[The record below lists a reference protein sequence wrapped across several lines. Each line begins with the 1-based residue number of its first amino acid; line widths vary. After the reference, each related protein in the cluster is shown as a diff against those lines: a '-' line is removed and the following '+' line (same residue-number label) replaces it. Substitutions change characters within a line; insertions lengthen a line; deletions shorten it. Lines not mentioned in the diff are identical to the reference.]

1 MTDKPILRS
10 AITLLAISLSLPIA
24 AQEEVEIFEEII
36 VTASKRAQTLQEIPV
51 AVSVVASEAI
61 RDSQVRDVKDLQ
73 FLVPSL
79 RVNQL
84 QASGNANFF
93 IRGFGNGANNAGM
106 EPSVGVFI
114 DGVYRSR
121 SAAALSDLPN
131 LERIEVLRGPQST
144 LFGKNASAGVLNVI
158 TAKPSLDESV
168 GSISATYGDYNQM
181 IIQGDV
187 SAPLSDTTA
196 FSLSGSYNQRDGYFT
211 NLITGSEINELDRTG
226 VRGQFLYA
234 PDSDFELRLIADWD
248 KFDEHCCGVAN
259 LLLGPTGL
267 GIAAVG
273 GQVVANQPYAYENYY
288 DFDPVNEIE
297 NSGISAQFDW
307 GFADAITLT
316 SITAFRTQ
324 DRYDNADIDFTS
336 AQLIAPLAGNLTDT
350 TIDTLTQEF
359 RLAGSTDTIDWMVGA
374 YYFDEEVNTN
384 SSVILG
390 PAMRS
395 YADALTFDF
404 TTMLSAFD
412 TLELLGNLGAV
423 PSVPAGSDFFG
434 SGQGNIEISGMD
446 NQAISIFTQIDF
458 QLGDRTTLTLGANY
472 TEDEKDAFVNIA
484 GTDEF
489 AALELVQVGYETIFF
504 QLTGAPAL
512 PPYTGAFPL
521 ENATAMALSSVQCP
535 AAAPLPPDACNPL
548 LDLIPFQFLPPI
560 VAFPNAVE
568 SGSSKDDQTT
578 WSVRLAYDWTDNLN
592 VYASA
597 GTGFKASSWNLSRDS
612 KPFAADVQA
621 LQDAGLGVDNMRSG
635 TRYAAPEDS
644 TVYEVGLKTR
654 WTTGS
659 LNMAVFAQ
667 EIEGFQSNLFT
678 GIAFNFINAGKQSV
692 DGIEMELTWRPVD
705 DFVFTLGGTWLD
717 PIYDSFTDGVGVNG
731 PEDLTGTKPAGIP
744 EIAIVTTGQYD
755 FDIGNSTTGF
765 VRAEYIYEDEVQ
777 VNENVPMSVAS
788 REVSTINAS
797 FGMRWE
803 NGFEAMLWG
812 RNLTNDEY
820 LQSSFPSVAQ
830 PGSFSGYPN
839 QPRTYGL
846 TVRKYFD

>member
-1 MTDKPILRS
+1 MIDRPILRS
-10 AITLLAISLSLPIA
+10 AITFLAVSIALPVI
-24 AQEEVEIFEEII
+24 AQEEVQLFEEII

-51 AVSVVASEAI
+51 AVSVVAADAI
-61 RDSQVRDVKDLQ
+61 RDSQIRDVKDLQ

-84 QASGNANFF
+84 QTSGNANFF
-93 IRGFGNGANNAGM
+93 IRGFGNGANNAGL

-131 LERIEVLRGPQST
+131 LERVEVLRGPQST
-144 LFGKNASAGVLNVI
+144 LFGKNASAGVINII
-158 TAKPSLDESV
+158 TAKPNLDAYEGSV
-168 GSISATYGDYNQM
+168 SATFGDYSQV
-181 IIQGDV
+181 IVQGDF

-196 FSLSGSYNQRDGYFT
+196 VSLSGSYNQRDGYFT
-211 NLITGSEINELDRTG
+211 NLTSGSEINELDRTG
-226 VRGQFLYA
+226 LRGQFLYA
-234 PDSDFELRLIADWD
+234 PNDDFELRLIADWD
-248 KFDEHCCGVAN
+248 KFDEQCCGVAN
-259 LLLGPTGL
+259 LVLGPTGL

-273 GQVVANQPYAYENYY
+273 GEVVPNQPFAYQNYY
-288 DFDPVNEIE
+288 DFDPVNEVE

-307 GFADAITLT
+307 GFSNAATLT

-324 DRYDNADIDFTS
+324 DRFDNADIDFTS

-359 RLAGSTDTIDWMVGA
+359 RLAGSTDTIDWMIGA
-374 YYFDEEVNTN
+374 YYFDEEVKTN

-390 PAMRS
+390 PAMRG
-395 YADALTFDF
+395 YANALTFDF
-404 TTMLSAFD
+404 TTMMSAFD
-412 TLELLGNLGAV
+412 RLELLGNLGAV
-423 PSVPAGSDFFG
+423 PSIPAGSNFFG
-434 SGQGNIEISGMD
+434 SGQGNLELSGMD
-446 NQAISIFTQIDF
+446 NQAISIFTQVDF
-458 QLGDRTTLTLGANY
+458 QIGDRTTLTVGANY

-489 AALELVQVGYETIFF
+489 AALELVQVGYESIFL

-512 PPYTGAFPL
+512 PPFTEAFPV
-521 ENATAMALSSVQCP
+521 ENATATALSSIQCP
-535 AAAPLPPDACNPL
+535 APAPLPPDACNPL
-548 LDLIPFQFLPPI
+548 LTLIPFQFLPPV

-568 SGSSKDDQTT
+568 TGNTKDDQTT
-578 WSVRLAYDWTDNLN
+578 WTVRLAFDWTDSVNI
-592 VYASA
+592 YASA

-612 KPFAADVQA
+612 KPFAADIQA
-621 LQDAGLGVDNMRSG
+621 LENAGLAVDNMRSG
-635 TRYAAPEDS
+635 TRFARPEDS
-644 TVYEVGLKTR
+644 TVYEFGVKTR
-654 WTTGS
+654 WMTGS

-692 DGIEMELTWRPVD
+692 DGLEMELTWRPVD
-705 DFVFTLGGTWLD
+705 DFMFTLGGTWLD
-717 PIYDSFTDGVGVNG
+717 PVYDSFVDGVGVNG

-755 FDIGNSTTGF
+755 FDIGASSSGF
-765 VRAEYIYEDEVQ
+765 VRAEYIFEDEVQ

-788 REVSTINAS
+788 REVSTFNAS
-797 FGMRWE
+797 VGIRWE

-812 RNLTNDEY
+812 RNLTDDEY

-830 PGSFSGYPN
+830 PGSYSGYPN